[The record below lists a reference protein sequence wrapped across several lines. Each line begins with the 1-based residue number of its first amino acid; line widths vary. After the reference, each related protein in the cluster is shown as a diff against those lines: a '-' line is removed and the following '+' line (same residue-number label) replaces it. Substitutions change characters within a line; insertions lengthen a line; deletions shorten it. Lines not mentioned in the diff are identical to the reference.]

1 MMRAAFVLGA
11 VVLGVTWIINAPY
24 APDDEWRVLAGW
36 ILIAWAVFNIPA
48 FVRGSKG
55 WAKLFLAVLIVALGM
70 AFYNGNWT
78 LLEGFW

>member
-1 MMRAAFVLGA
+1 MLRSAFVLIA
-11 VVLGVTWIINAPY
+11 VVLGLFWIRNAPY
-24 APDDEWRVLAGW
+24 PPDDEWRVLAGW